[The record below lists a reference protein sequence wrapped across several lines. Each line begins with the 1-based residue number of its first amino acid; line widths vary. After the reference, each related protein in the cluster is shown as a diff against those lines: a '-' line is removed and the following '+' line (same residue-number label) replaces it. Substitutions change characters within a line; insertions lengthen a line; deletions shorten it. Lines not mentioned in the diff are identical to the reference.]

1 MVLRARNPRSMRKNL
16 FQGPENAGKDRKEQK
31 MSRIH
36 EALKKAAE
44 ERNAQTANHSAADL
58 VDLSGHEEST
68 QSLPANGGRPFNNA
82 TKSRIEPAVTQFEE
96 FAKRCAPVTWKI
108 EPSSSVFSA
117 HMNHHAGAEKFR
129 TLRSR
134 LYQVA
139 SAQPLKKILITSST
153 PAEGKTFV
161 AANLAQSFIR
171 QTNRRVLLIDS
182 DLRASRLHL
191 HLGAPEKPGLSDYLR
206 GDCDEFQV
214 TQVGAGGNL
223 CLIPGGSD
231 VTNPSELLHS
241 DRMKQLL
248 DRMSLIF
255 EWIILDSPPALA
267 VHDAS
272 ILADMCDGVLFV
284 VRAGA
289 TDFELAAKA
298 SEEFRERNLLG
309 VVLNRVEKRDSYGDY
324 YYGYESEK
332 NGDSDLKQ

>member
-1 MVLRARNPRSMRKNL
+1 
-16 FQGPENAGKDRKEQK
+16 

-44 ERNAQTANHSAADL
+44 ERNAQTANRTVSDL
-58 VDLSGHEEST
+58 VELSGQEGTT
-68 QSLPANGGRPFNNA
+68 QSLPTNGGLEAKFVPRP
-82 TKSRIEPAVTQFEE
+82 KIEPAVTQFEE
-96 FAKRCAPVTWKI
+96 FANRCAPVTWKI
-108 EPSSSVFSA
+108 ESSASVFSA

-134 LYQVA
+134 LYQIA

-161 AANLAQSFIR
+161 AANLAHSFIR
-171 QTNRRVLLIDS
+171 QANRRVLLIDS

-206 GDCDEFQV
+206 GDCDEFQI

-231 VTNPSELLHS
+231 VSNPSELLHS

-248 DRMSLIF
+248 DRMSLVF

-284 VRAGA
+284 VRAGS

-298 SEEFRERNLLG
+298 SSEFREKNLLG

-324 YYGYESEK
+324 YYGYDSEE
-332 NGDSDLKQ
+332 NREPDTKQ